1 MDFELAHYPVR
12 SLSWGARTE
21 YRDGELAVDRDALR
35 AELLA
40 EPLIDDVELSIVR
53 PGERT
58 RVLHVADVV
67 EPRWKEPERGS
78 AFPGSLGPLS
88 QCGIGRTHALD
99 GVAVVT
105 SGSLPRSEEA
115 IIDMCGRGSELSRFG
130 RMPGLVVLP
139 RAREGADPGEF
150 GLALMRTG
158 LRTAVFLAQ
167 TTRGVEPARTET
179 FSLEPGRSA
188 SPGLPRIGYLSF
200 SYSHGI
206 GRQKL
211 FYGKSTRDIVPSV
224 VHPNELLDGA
234 LVNDGYTKPTKNAT
248 HDILN
253 HPMIRELYRRH
264 RGDVSMAGIP
274 PANHQGTEAG
284 DRQRGGDVSLAG
296 IPPASHQEIEAGDRQ
311 HGGDVSFT
319 SIPPAGDRG
328 TEAGDRRRG
337 GDIAFAGMVLA
348 NHHATYEEKAATAWH
363 AARLLRH
370 VVEADAVV
378 ITKDGGGQ
386 ADVDLMLACRAC
398 EEVGLRTVLVA
409 KEESGGD
416 GPALVDVAPQ
426 ADAMVSVGNCPEKVR
441 LDEPMEKVIGGDA
454 FLGAIQGDVA
464 GTVEIPVQN
473 IIGAIDPIG
482 GSTLTARPG

>member
-12 SLSWGARTE
+12 SLSWGANTE
-21 YRDGELAVDRDALR
+21 YREGELSVNREALR
-35 AELLA
+35 AECLA
-40 EPLIDDVELSIVR
+40 EPLIADVELSIVR

-58 RVLHVADVV
+58 RVLHVVDVV
-67 EPRWKEPERGS
+67 EPRWKAPEHGS

-88 QCGIGRTHALD
+88 QCGLGRTHALD
-99 GVAVVT
+99 GAAVVT

-115 IIDMCGRGSELSRFG
+115 IIDMCGPGSELSRFG

-150 GLALMRTG
+150 GLALMRAG
-158 LRTAVFLAQ
+158 LRAAVFLAE
-167 TTRGVEPARTET
+167 TTRLAAPARTER
-179 FSLEPGRSA
+179 FSLEPGRGGA
-188 SPGLPRIGYLSF
+188 PDLPRVGYLSF
-200 SYSHGI
+200 AYSHGI

-211 FYGKSTRDIVPSV
+211 FYGQSTKEIVPSV

-264 RGDVSMAGIP
+264 
-274 PANHQGTEAG
+274 
-284 DRQRGGDVSLAG
+284 DRDLV
-296 IPPASHQEIEAGDRQ
+296 
-311 HGGDVSFT
+311 
-319 SIPPAGDRG
+319 
-328 TEAGDRRRG
+328 
-337 GDIAFAGMVLA
+337 FAGMVLA
-348 NHHATYEEKAATAWH
+348 NHHATYDEKAATAFH

-370 VVEADAVV
+370 VVEAQAVV

-398 EEVGLRTVLVA
+398 EEAGLRTVLVA
-409 KEESGGD
+409 KEEAGGD
-416 GPALVDVAPQ
+416 GTAMVDIAPQ

-441 LDEPMEKVIGGDA
+441 LDQAMERVIGGDA
-454 FLGAIQGDVA
+454 FLGAIEGDPA
-464 GTVEIPVQN
+464 GRVEIPVQN

-482 GSTLTARPG
+482 GSTLTARPE

>member
-12 SLSWGARTE
+12 SLSWGAHTE
-21 YRDGELAVDRDALR
+21 YRAGELVVNQGALR
-35 AELLA
+35 AEVLT
-40 EPLIDDVELSIVR
+40 EPLIADVELSIVR

-58 RVLHVADVV
+58 RVLHVVDIV
-67 EPRWKEPERGS
+67 EPRWKEGAFGG
-78 AFPGSLGPLS
+78 AFPGSLGTLS
-88 QCGIGRTHALD
+88 QCGAGRTHALG

-115 IIDMCGRGSELSRFG
+115 IIDMCGPGSELSRFG

-139 RAREGADPGEF
+139 RPREGADPGQF
-150 GLALMRTG
+150 GLALMRAG
-158 LRTAVFLAQ
+158 LRAAVFLAE
-167 TTRGVEPARTET
+167 TTKGAAPARTEA
-179 FSLEPGRSA
+179 FSLDWRRPA
-188 SPGLPRIGYLSF
+188 SGLPRIGYLSF
-200 SYSHGI
+200 AYSHGI

-211 FYGKSTRDIVPSV
+211 FYGTSTKDIVPSV
-224 VHPNELLDGA
+224 VHPNEILDGA

-253 HPMIRELYRRH
+253 HPLIRDLYRRH
-264 RGDVSMAGIP
+264 NDTIV
-274 PANHQGTEAG
+274 
-284 DRQRGGDVSLAG
+284 
-296 IPPASHQEIEAGDRQ
+296 
-311 HGGDVSFT
+311 
-319 SIPPAGDRG
+319 
-328 TEAGDRRRG
+328 
-337 GDIAFAGMVLA
+337 FAGMVLA
-348 NHHATYEEKAATAWH
+348 NHYATYDEKAAAAFH

-370 VVEADAVV
+370 VVEADGVV

-398 EEVGLRTVLVA
+398 EEAGLRTVLVA

-441 LDEPMEKVIGGDA
+441 LDEPMERVLGGDA
-454 FLGAIQGDVA
+454 FLGAIQGDVDGA
-464 GTVEIPVQN
+464 VEIPVQN

>member
-105 SGSLPRSEEA
+105 SGALPRSEEA

-150 GLALMRTG
+150 GLALMRAG

-167 TTRGVEPARTET
+167 TTRGLEPARTET

-264 RGDVSMAGIP
+264 RGD
-274 PANHQGTEAG
+274 
-284 DRQRGGDVSLAG
+284 
-296 IPPASHQEIEAGDRQ
+296 
-311 HGGDVSFT
+311 
-319 SIPPAGDRG
+319 
-328 TEAGDRRRG
+328 
-337 GDIAFAGMVLA
+337 IAFAGMVLA

-386 ADVDLMLACRAC
+386 ADVDLMIACRAC

-441 LDEPMEKVIGGDA
+441 LDQPMEKVIGGDA

>member
-99 GVAVVT
+99 GVTVVT

-167 TTRGVEPARTET
+167 TTEGLEPARTET
-179 FSLEPGRSA
+179 FSLELGRSA

-211 FYGKSTRDIVPSV
+211 FYGKSTKDIVPSV

-264 RGDVSMAGIP
+264 RGDA
-274 PANHQGTEAG
+274 A
-284 DRQRGGDVSLAG
+284 LAG
-296 IPPASHQEIEAGDRQ
+296 IPPAGHQGIEAGDLR
-311 HGGDVSFT
+311 HGGEGT
-319 SIPPAGDRG
+319 SAGIPPAGHQG
-328 TEAGDRRRG
+328 IEAGDLRPG

>member
-1 MDFELAHYPVR
+1 MDFELARYPVQ
-12 SLSWGARTE
+12 SLSWGAHTE
-21 YRDGELAVDRDALR
+21 YREGELVVNREALR
-35 AELLA
+35 AELLT
-40 EPLIDDVELSIVR
+40 EPLVDDVELSIVV
-53 PGERT
+53 PGDRT
-58 RVLHVADVV
+58 RVLHVVDIV
-67 EPRWKEPERGS
+67 EPRWKDPERGN
-78 AFPGSLGPLS
+78 AFPGSLGPLV
-88 QCGIGRTHALD
+88 QCGLGRTHALD

-115 IIDMCGRGSELSRFG
+115 IIDMCGPGSELSRFG
-130 RMPGLVVLP
+130 QMPGVVVLP
-139 RAREGADPGEF
+139 RAREGSDPGEF
-150 GLALMRTG
+150 GLALMRAG

-167 TTRGVEPARTET
+167 TTQGVEPVRTEA
-179 FSLEPGRSA
+179 FSLDLGRNA
-188 SPGLPRIGYLSF
+188 SSDLPRVGYLSF
-200 SYSHGI
+200 AYSHGI

-211 FYGKSTRDIVPSV
+211 FYGKSTKDIVPSV

-253 HPMIRELYRRH
+253 HPMIRELHRRH
-264 RGDVSMAGIP
+264 NRDLV
-274 PANHQGTEAG
+274 
-284 DRQRGGDVSLAG
+284 
-296 IPPASHQEIEAGDRQ
+296 
-311 HGGDVSFT
+311 
-319 SIPPAGDRG
+319 
-328 TEAGDRRRG
+328 
-337 GDIAFAGMVLA
+337 FAGMVLA
-348 NHHATYEEKAATAWH
+348 NHYATYEEKAAGAWH

-398 EEVGLRTVLVA
+398 EEAGLRTVLVA

-416 GPALVDVAPQ
+416 GPSMVDVAPQ

-441 LDEPMEKVIGGDA
+441 LDQSMELVIGGDA

>member
-1 MDFELAHYPVR
+1 MDFELAHFPVR
-12 SLSWGARTE
+12 SLSWGAHTE
-21 YRDGELAVDRDALR
+21 YREGELIVNREALR

-58 RVLHVADVV
+58 RVLHVADIV
-67 EPRWKEPERGS
+67 EPRWKDPERGG
-78 AFPGSLGPLS
+78 AFPGSLGPLYQS
-88 QCGIGRTHALD
+88 GLGRTHALD

-139 RAREGADPGEF
+139 IPREGSDPGQF
-150 GLALMRTG
+150 GLALMRAG
-158 LRTAVFLAQ
+158 LRTAVFLAE
-167 TTRGVEPARTET
+167 TTKSVEPARTEV
-179 FSLEPGRSA
+179 FSLDLGRGA
-188 SPGLPRIGYLSF
+188 SPDLPRVGYLSF
-200 SYSHGI
+200 AYSHGL

-211 FYGKSTRDIVPSV
+211 FYGKSTKDIVASV

-253 HPMIRELYRRH
+253 HPMIRELHRRH
-264 RGDVSMAGIP
+264 
-274 PANHQGTEAG
+274 NH
-284 DRQRGGDVSLAG
+284 DLV
-296 IPPASHQEIEAGDRQ
+296 
-311 HGGDVSFT
+311 
-319 SIPPAGDRG
+319 
-328 TEAGDRRRG
+328 
-337 GDIAFAGMVLA
+337 FAGMVLA
-348 NHHATYEEKAATAWH
+348 NHHATYEEKADTAFH

-370 VVEADAVV
+370 VVEAEAVV

-416 GPALVDVAPQ
+416 GPGMVDVAPQ

-441 LDEPMEKVIGGDA
+441 LDESMDQVIGGDA
-454 FLGAIQGDVA
+454 FLGAIEGEVA
-464 GTVEIPVQN
+464 GRVEIPVQN
-473 IIGAIDPIG
+473 VIGAIDPIG

>member
-1 MDFELAHYPVR
+1 MDFELAHYPVQA
-12 SLSWGARTE
+12 LSWGTTTE
-21 YRDGELAVDRDALR
+21 YRDGELVVNRDALR

-40 EPLIDDVELSIVR
+40 EPLIDDVELSIVV
-53 PGERT
+53 PGERA
-58 RVLHVADVV
+58 RVLHVVDIV
-67 EPRWKEPERGS
+67 EPRWKAPERGNP
-78 AFPGSLGPLS
+78 FPGSLGPLA

-115 IIDMCGRGSELSRFG
+115 IIDMCGPGSELSRFG

-139 RAREGADPGEF
+139 KARDGADPGEF

-158 LRTAVFLAQ
+158 LRAAVFMAQ
-167 TTRGVEPARTET
+167 TTQGVEPPRTEA
-179 FSLEPGRSA
+179 FSLDLGRNA
-188 SPGLPRIGYLSF
+188 SPDLPRVGYLSF
-200 SYSHGI
+200 AYSHGI

-253 HPMIRELYRRH
+253 HPMVRELHRRH
-264 RGDVSMAGIP
+264 NQDLV
-274 PANHQGTEAG
+274 
-284 DRQRGGDVSLAG
+284 
-296 IPPASHQEIEAGDRQ
+296 
-311 HGGDVSFT
+311 
-319 SIPPAGDRG
+319 
-328 TEAGDRRRG
+328 
-337 GDIAFAGMVLA
+337 FAGMVLA
-348 NHHATYEEKAATAWH
+348 NHCAAYDEKAATAWH
-363 AARLLRH
+363 AARLLRR

-386 ADVDLMLACRAC
+386 ADVDLMLACQAC

-441 LDEPMEKVIGGDA
+441 LDEPMDRVIGGDA

-473 IIGAIDPIG
+473 LIGAIDPIG

>member
-1 MDFELAHYPVR
+1 MDFELAHYPVQ
-12 SLSWGARTE
+12 SLSWGAKTE
-21 YRDGELAVDRDALR
+21 YREGELVVNRDALR
-35 AELLA
+35 AELVT
-40 EPLIDDVELSIVR
+40 EPLIDDVELSIIV
-53 PGERT
+53 PGDRT
-58 RVLHVADVV
+58 RVLHVVDIV
-67 EPRWKEPERGS
+67 EPRWKAPENGNP
-78 AFPGSLGPLS
+78 FPGSLGPLA
-88 QCGIGRTHALD
+88 QCGTGRTHALD

-115 IIDMCGRGSELSRFG
+115 IIDMCGPGSELSRFG

-139 RAREGADPGEF
+139 KAREGADPGEF
-150 GLALMRTG
+150 GLALMRAG

-167 TTRGVEPARTET
+167 TTQGVEPARTEA
-179 FSLEPGRSA
+179 FSLDLGRSA
-188 SPGLPRIGYLSF
+188 SAGLPRIGYLSF
-200 SYSHGI
+200 AYSHGI

-211 FYGKSTRDIVPSV
+211 FYGKSTKDIVPSV
-224 VHPNELLDGA
+224 LHPTELLDGA

-253 HPMIRELYRRH
+253 HPMIRELHGRH
-264 RGDVSMAGIP
+264 NRDLV
-274 PANHQGTEAG
+274 
-284 DRQRGGDVSLAG
+284 
-296 IPPASHQEIEAGDRQ
+296 
-311 HGGDVSFT
+311 
-319 SIPPAGDRG
+319 
-328 TEAGDRRRG
+328 
-337 GDIAFAGMVLA
+337 FAGMVLA
-348 NHHATYEEKAATAWH
+348 NHCATYDEKAATAWH

-370 VVEADAVV
+370 VVEAEAVV

-398 EEVGLRTVLVA
+398 EEAGLRTVLVA

-441 LDEPMEKVIGGDA
+441 LEESMEWVIGGDA

>member
-12 SLSWGARTE
+12 SLSWGAKTE
-21 YRDGELAVDRDALR
+21 YREGELIVNREALR

-58 RVLHVADVV
+58 RVLHVVDIV
-67 EPRWKEPERGS
+67 EPRWKDPERGG
-78 AFPGSLGPLS
+78 AFPGSLGPLY
-88 QCGIGRTHALD
+88 QCGLGRTHALD

-115 IIDMCGRGSELSRFG
+115 IIDMCGPGSELSRFG
-130 RMPGLVVLP
+130 QMPGLVVLP
-139 RAREGADPGEF
+139 KARDGSDPGEF
-150 GLALMRTG
+150 GLALMRAG
-158 LRTAVFLAQ
+158 LRTAVLLAQ
-167 TTRGVEPARTET
+167 TTRGVEPARNER
-179 FSLEPGRSA
+179 FSLELGRNASA
-188 SPGLPRIGYLSF
+188 DLPRIGYLSF

-211 FYGKSTRDIVPSV
+211 FYGVSTKDMVPSV

-253 HPMIRELYRRH
+253 HPMIRELHRRH
-264 RGDVSMAGIP
+264 NRDLV
-274 PANHQGTEAG
+274 
-284 DRQRGGDVSLAG
+284 
-296 IPPASHQEIEAGDRQ
+296 
-311 HGGDVSFT
+311 
-319 SIPPAGDRG
+319 
-328 TEAGDRRRG
+328 
-337 GDIAFAGMVLA
+337 FAGMVIA
-348 NHHATYEEKAATAWH
+348 NHHATYDEKAATAWH

-370 VVEADAVV
+370 VVAAEAVV

-441 LDEPMEKVIGGDA
+441 LEESMECVIGGDA
-454 FLGAIQGDVA
+454 FLGAIHGDVA

>member
-12 SLSWGARTE
+12 SLSWGANTE
-21 YRDGELAVDRDALR
+21 YREGELVVNRDALR
-35 AELLA
+35 AELVT
-40 EPLIDDVELSIVR
+40 EPLIDDVELSIVA
-53 PGERT
+53 PGDRT
-58 RVLHVADVV
+58 RVLHVVDIV
-67 EPRWKEPERGS
+67 EPRWKAPEDGNP
-78 AFPGSLGPLS
+78 FPGSLGPLA
-88 QCGIGRTHALD
+88 QCGVGRTHALD
-99 GVAVVT
+99 GLAVVT

-115 IIDMCGRGSELSRFG
+115 IIDMCGPGSELSRFG

-139 RAREGADPGEF
+139 KAREGADPGEF
-150 GLALMRTG
+150 GLALMRAG
-158 LRTAVFLAQ
+158 LRTAVFLGQ
-167 TTRGVEPARTET
+167 TTQGAGPARTEA
-179 FSLEPGRSA
+179 FSLEPGRTA
-188 SPGLPRIGYLSF
+188 TPGLPRIGYLSF

-211 FYGKSTRDIVPSV
+211 FYGKSTKDIVPSV

-253 HPMIRELYRRH
+253 HPMIRELHRRH
-264 RGDVSMAGIP
+264 DDDLV
-274 PANHQGTEAG
+274 
-284 DRQRGGDVSLAG
+284 
-296 IPPASHQEIEAGDRQ
+296 
-311 HGGDVSFT
+311 
-319 SIPPAGDRG
+319 
-328 TEAGDRRRG
+328 
-337 GDIAFAGMVLA
+337 FAGMVLA
-348 NHHATYEEKAATAWH
+348 NHCATYDDKAETAWH

-441 LDEPMEKVIGGDA
+441 LDEAMEKVIGGEA

>member
-1 MDFELAHYPVR
+1 MDFELAHYPVQ
-12 SLSWGARTE
+12 SLSWGAKTE
-21 YRDGELAVDRDALR
+21 YREGELVVNRDALR
-35 AELLA
+35 AELVT
-40 EPLIDDVELSIVR
+40 EPLIDDVELSIVA
-53 PGERT
+53 PGDRT
-58 RVLHVADVV
+58 RVLHVVDIV
-67 EPRWKEPERGS
+67 EPRWKAPENGNP
-78 AFPGSLGPLS
+78 FPGSLGPLA
-88 QCGIGRTHALD
+88 QCGTGRTHALD

-115 IIDMCGRGSELSRFG
+115 IIDMCGPGSELSRFG

-139 RAREGADPGEF
+139 KAREGADPGEF
-150 GLALMRTG
+150 GLALMRAG

-167 TTRGVEPARTET
+167 TTQGVEPARTEA
-179 FSLEPGRSA
+179 FSLDLGRSA
-188 SPGLPRIGYLSF
+188 SAGLPRIGYLSF
-200 SYSHGI
+200 AYSHGI

-211 FYGKSTRDIVPSV
+211 FYGKSTKDIVPSV
-224 VHPNELLDGA
+224 LHPTELLDGA

-253 HPMIRELYRRH
+253 HPMIRELHGRH
-264 RGDVSMAGIP
+264 NRDLV
-274 PANHQGTEAG
+274 
-284 DRQRGGDVSLAG
+284 
-296 IPPASHQEIEAGDRQ
+296 
-311 HGGDVSFT
+311 
-319 SIPPAGDRG
+319 
-328 TEAGDRRRG
+328 
-337 GDIAFAGMVLA
+337 FAGMVLA
-348 NHHATYEEKAATAWH
+348 NHCATYDEKAATAWH

-370 VVEADAVV
+370 VVEAEAVV

-398 EEVGLRTVLVA
+398 EEAGLRTVLVA

-441 LDEPMEKVIGGDA
+441 LEESMEWVIGGDA

>member
-12 SLSWGARTE
+12 SLSWGAKTE
-21 YRDGELAVDRDALR
+21 YREGELVVNRDALR
-35 AELLA
+35 AELVT
-40 EPLIDDVELSIVR
+40 EPLIDDVELSIVV
-53 PGERT
+53 PGDRT
-58 RVLHVADVV
+58 RVLHVVDIV
-67 EPRWKEPERGS
+67 EPRWKAPENGNP
-78 AFPGSLGPLS
+78 FPGSLGPLA
-88 QCGIGRTHALD
+88 QCGLGRTHALD

-115 IIDMCGRGSELSRFG
+115 IIDMCGTGSELSRFG
-130 RMPGLVVLP
+130 QMPGLVVLP

-150 GLALMRTG
+150 GLALMRAG

-167 TTRGVEPARTET
+167 TTQGVEPARTEA
-179 FSLEPGRSA
+179 FSLELGRGA
-188 SPGLPRIGYLSF
+188 SPGLPRVGYLSF
-200 SYSHGI
+200 AYSHGI

-253 HPMIRELYRRH
+253 HPMIRELHRRH
-264 RGDVSMAGIP
+264 DQDLV
-274 PANHQGTEAG
+274 
-284 DRQRGGDVSLAG
+284 
-296 IPPASHQEIEAGDRQ
+296 
-311 HGGDVSFT
+311 
-319 SIPPAGDRG
+319 
-328 TEAGDRRRG
+328 
-337 GDIAFAGMVLA
+337 FAGMVLA
-348 NHHATYEEKAATAWH
+348 NHCATYDDKAETAWH

-398 EEVGLRTVLVA
+398 EEAGLRTVLVA

-441 LDEPMEKVIGGDA
+441 LDEAMEKVIGGDA

>member
-12 SLSWGARTE
+12 SLSWGANTE
-21 YRDGELAVDRDALR
+21 YREGELVVNRDALR
-35 AELLA
+35 AELLT
-40 EPLIDDVELSIVR
+40 EPLIDDVELSIVV
-53 PGERT
+53 PGDRT
-58 RVLHVADVV
+58 RVLHVVDIV
-67 EPRWKEPERGS
+67 EPRWKAPELGNPY
-78 AFPGSLGPLS
+78 PGSLGPLA

-115 IIDMCGRGSELSRFG
+115 IIDMCGLGSELSRFG
-130 RMPGLVVLP
+130 QMPGLVVLP
-139 RAREGADPGEF
+139 KAREGSDPGEF
-150 GLALMRTG
+150 GLALMRAG
-158 LRTAVFLAQ
+158 LRAAVFLAQ
-167 TTRGVEPARTET
+167 TTQEVAPARTEA
-179 FSLEPGRSA
+179 FSLELGRGA
-188 SPGLPRIGYLSF
+188 SPGLPRVGYLSF
-200 SYSHGI
+200 AYSHGI

-211 FYGKSTRDIVPSV
+211 FYGKSTKDIVPSV

-253 HPMIRELYRRH
+253 HPMIRELHRRH
-264 RGDVSMAGIP
+264 NQDLVFS
-274 PANHQGTEAG
+274 
-284 DRQRGGDVSLAG
+284 
-296 IPPASHQEIEAGDRQ
+296 
-311 HGGDVSFT
+311 
-319 SIPPAGDRG
+319 
-328 TEAGDRRRG
+328 
-337 GDIAFAGMVLA
+337 GMVLA
-348 NHHATYEEKAATAWH
+348 NHCATYEEKAATAWY

-398 EEVGLRTVLVA
+398 EEAGLRTVLVA

-441 LDEPMEKVIGGDA
+441 LEESMDHVIGGDA

>member
-12 SLSWGARTE
+12 SLSWGANTE
-21 YRDGELAVDRDALR
+21 YREGELVVNRDALR
-35 AELLA
+35 AELRT
-40 EPLIDDVELSIVR
+40 EPLIDDVELSIVE
-53 PGERT
+53 PGDRT
-58 RVLHVADVV
+58 RVLHVVDIV
-67 EPRWKEPERGS
+67 EPRWKAPENGNP
-78 AFPGSLGPLS
+78 FPGSLGPLA

-115 IIDMCGRGSELSRFG
+115 IIDMCGPGSELSRFG
-130 RMPGLVVLP
+130 QMPGLVVLP
-139 RAREGADPGEF
+139 RARDGADPGEF
-150 GLALMRTG
+150 GLALMRAG

-167 TTRGVEPARTET
+167 TTQGVDPARTEA
-179 FSLEPGRSA
+179 FSLELGRGA
-188 SPGLPRIGYLSF
+188 SPDLPRVGYLSF
-200 SYSHGI
+200 AYSHGI

-253 HPMIRELYRRH
+253 HPMIRELHGRH
-264 RGDVSMAGIP
+264 NRDLV
-274 PANHQGTEAG
+274 
-284 DRQRGGDVSLAG
+284 
-296 IPPASHQEIEAGDRQ
+296 
-311 HGGDVSFT
+311 
-319 SIPPAGDRG
+319 
-328 TEAGDRRRG
+328 
-337 GDIAFAGMVLA
+337 FAGMVLA
-348 NHHATYEEKAATAWH
+348 NHCATYDEKAETAWH

-370 VVEADAVV
+370 VVEAEAVV

-398 EEVGLRTVLVA
+398 EEAGLRTVLVA

-441 LDEPMEKVIGGDA
+441 LEEAMELVIGGDA

>member
-12 SLSWGARTE
+12 SLSWGAHTE
-21 YRDGELAVDRDALR
+21 YREGELVVNRDALR
-35 AELLA
+35 AELVT
-40 EPLIDDVELSIVR
+40 EPLIDDVELSIVV
-53 PGERT
+53 PGDRT
-58 RVLHVADVV
+58 RLLHVVDIV
-67 EPRWKEPERGS
+67 EPRWKAPENGNP
-78 AFPGSLGPLS
+78 FPGSLGPLA

-115 IIDMCGRGSELSRFG
+115 IIDMCGPGSELSRFG

-139 RAREGADPGEF
+139 RAREGSDPGEF
-150 GLALMRTG
+150 GLALMRAG

-167 TTRGVEPARTET
+167 TTQGVEPARTEA
-179 FSLEPGRSA
+179 FSLEPGRGA
-188 SPGLPRIGYLSF
+188 SPDLPRVGYLSF
-200 SYSHGI
+200 AYSHGI

-253 HPMIRELYRRH
+253 HPMIRELHRRH
-264 RGDVSMAGIP
+264 NQDLV
-274 PANHQGTEAG
+274 
-284 DRQRGGDVSLAG
+284 
-296 IPPASHQEIEAGDRQ
+296 
-311 HGGDVSFT
+311 
-319 SIPPAGDRG
+319 
-328 TEAGDRRRG
+328 
-337 GDIAFAGMVLA
+337 FAGMVLA
-348 NHHATYEEKAATAWH
+348 NHCATYDDKAETAWH

-398 EEVGLRTVLVA
+398 EEAGLRTVLVA

-441 LDEPMEKVIGGDA
+441 LDEAMEKVIGGDV

>member
-12 SLSWGARTE
+12 SLSWGANTE
-21 YRDGELAVDRDALR
+21 YREGELVVNRDALR
-35 AELLA
+35 AELVT
-40 EPLIDDVELSIVR
+40 EPLVDDVELSIVA
-53 PGERT
+53 PGDRT
-58 RVLHVADVV
+58 RVLHVVDIV
-67 EPRWKEPERGS
+67 EPRWKAPERGNP
-78 AFPGSLGPLS
+78 FPGSLGPLA
-88 QCGIGRTHALD
+88 QCGTGRTHALD

-115 IIDMCGRGSELSRFG
+115 IIDMCGPGSELSRFG

-150 GLALMRTG
+150 GLALMRAG

-167 TTRGVEPARTET
+167 TTQGVEPARTEV
-179 FSLEPGRSA
+179 FSLDLGRNASA
-188 SPGLPRIGYLSF
+188 GLPRIGYLSF
-200 SYSHGI
+200 AYSHGI

-211 FYGKSTRDIVPSV
+211 FYGKSTKDIVPSV

-253 HPMIRELYRRH
+253 HPMIRELHGRH
-264 RGDVSMAGIP
+264 NQDLV
-274 PANHQGTEAG
+274 
-284 DRQRGGDVSLAG
+284 
-296 IPPASHQEIEAGDRQ
+296 
-311 HGGDVSFT
+311 
-319 SIPPAGDRG
+319 
-328 TEAGDRRRG
+328 
-337 GDIAFAGMVLA
+337 FAGMVLA
-348 NHHATYEEKAATAWH
+348 NHCATYDDKAETAWH

-398 EEVGLRTVLVA
+398 EEAGLRTVLVA

-441 LDEPMEKVIGGDA
+441 LDESMEKVVGGDA

>member
-12 SLSWGARTE
+12 SLSWGANTE
-21 YRDGELAVDRDALR
+21 YREGELVVNRDALR
-35 AELLA
+35 AGLVA
-40 EPLIDDVELSIVR
+40 EPLIDDVELSIVA
-53 PGERT
+53 PGDRT
-58 RVLHVADVV
+58 RIVHVVDIV
-67 EPRWKEPERGS
+67 EPRWKDPERGTPFS
-78 AFPGSLGPLS
+78 GSLGPLY
-88 QCGIGRTHALD
+88 QCGTGRTHALD

-115 IIDMCGRGSELSRFG
+115 IIDMCGPGSELSRFG

-139 RAREGADPGEF
+139 KARGGADPGEF
-150 GLALMRTG
+150 GLALMRAG

-167 TTRGVEPARTET
+167 TTQGVEPARTET
-179 FSLEPGRSA
+179 FSLELGRNA
-188 SPGLPRIGYLSF
+188 SQDLPRVGYLSF
-200 SYSHGI
+200 AYSHGI

-211 FYGKSTRDIVPSV
+211 FYGKSTKDIVPSV

-253 HPMIRELYRRH
+253 HPMIRELHGRH
-264 RGDVSMAGIP
+264 NQDLV
-274 PANHQGTEAG
+274 
-284 DRQRGGDVSLAG
+284 
-296 IPPASHQEIEAGDRQ
+296 
-311 HGGDVSFT
+311 
-319 SIPPAGDRG
+319 
-328 TEAGDRRRG
+328 
-337 GDIAFAGMVLA
+337 FAGMVLA
-348 NHHATYEEKAATAWH
+348 NHCATYDEKAATAWH

-370 VVEADAVV
+370 VVEAEAVV

-416 GPALVDVAPQ
+416 GPSMVDVAPQ

-441 LDEPMEKVIGGDA
+441 LDESMELVIGGDA

-473 IIGAIDPIG
+473 IIGAVDPIG

>member
-12 SLSWGARTE
+12 SLSWGANTE
-21 YRDGELAVDRDALR
+21 YREGELVVNRDALH
-35 AELLA
+35 AELVT
-40 EPLIDDVELSIVR
+40 EPLIDGVELSLVA
-53 PGERT
+53 PGDRT
-58 RVLHVADVV
+58 RVLHVVDIV
-67 EPRWKEPERGS
+67 EPRWKDPAHGNP
-78 AFPGSLGPLS
+78 FPGSLGPLA
-88 QCGIGRTHALD
+88 QCGVGRTHALD
-99 GVAVVT
+99 GLAVVT

-115 IIDMCGRGSELSRFG
+115 IIDMCGPGSELSRFG

-139 RAREGADPGEF
+139 KAREGADPGEF
-150 GLALMRTG
+150 GLALMRAG

-167 TTRGVEPARTET
+167 TTEGLEPARTEA
-179 FSLEPGRSA
+179 FSLEPGRTA
-188 SPGLPRIGYLSF
+188 TPGLPRLGYLSF

-211 FYGKSTRDIVPSV
+211 FYGKSTKDIVPSV

-253 HPMIRELYRRH
+253 HPLIRDLYRRH
-264 RGDVSMAGIP
+264 NDTLV
-274 PANHQGTEAG
+274 
-284 DRQRGGDVSLAG
+284 
-296 IPPASHQEIEAGDRQ
+296 
-311 HGGDVSFT
+311 
-319 SIPPAGDRG
+319 
-328 TEAGDRRRG
+328 
-337 GDIAFAGMVLA
+337 FAGMVLA
-348 NHHATYEEKAATAWH
+348 NHYATYDEKAAAAFH

-370 VVEADAVV
+370 VVEADGVV

-398 EEVGLRTVLVA
+398 EEAGLRTVLVA

-441 LDEPMEKVIGGDA
+441 LDEPMERVLGGDA

>member
-1 MDFELAHYPVR
+1 MDFELAHFPVR
-12 SLSWGARTE
+12 SLSWGAHTE
-21 YRDGELAVDRDALR
+21 YREGELVVNREALR

-53 PGERT
+53 PGDRT
-58 RVLHVADVV
+58 RILHVVDIV
-67 EPRWKEPERGS
+67 EPRWKDPERGS
-78 AFPGSLGPLS
+78 PFPGSLGPLY
-88 QCGIGRTHALD
+88 QCGLGRTHALD

-139 RAREGADPGEF
+139 RAREGADPGQF
-150 GLALMRTG
+150 GLALMRGG
-158 LRTAVFLAQ
+158 LRAAVFLAE
-167 TTRGVEPARTET
+167 TTKEAAPARTEA
-179 FSLEPGRSA
+179 FSLGWRLPA
-188 SPGLPRIGYLSF
+188 SGLPRVGYLSF
-200 SYSHGI
+200 AYSHGI

-211 FYGKSTRDIVPSV
+211 FYGMSTKDIVPSV
-224 VHPNELLDGA
+224 VHPNEILDGA

-253 HPMIRELYRRH
+253 HPLIRDLYRRH
-264 RGDVSMAGIP
+264 NDTIV
-274 PANHQGTEAG
+274 
-284 DRQRGGDVSLAG
+284 
-296 IPPASHQEIEAGDRQ
+296 
-311 HGGDVSFT
+311 
-319 SIPPAGDRG
+319 
-328 TEAGDRRRG
+328 
-337 GDIAFAGMVLA
+337 FAGMVLA
-348 NHHATYEEKAATAWH
+348 NHYATYDEKAAAAFH

-398 EEVGLRTVLVA
+398 EEAGLRTVLVA

-441 LDEPMEKVIGGDA
+441 LDEPMERVIGGDA
-454 FLGAIQGDVA
+454 FLGAIEGDVA

-482 GSTLTARPG
+482 GSTLTARSG

>member
-12 SLSWGARTE
+12 SLSWGAKTE
-21 YRDGELAVDRDALR
+21 YREGELIVNRDALR
-35 AELLA
+35 GELVT
-40 EPLIDDVELSIVR
+40 EPLIDDVELSIVV
-53 PGERT
+53 PGDRT
-58 RVLHVADVV
+58 RVLHVVDIV
-67 EPRWKEPERGS
+67 EPRWKAPENGNP
-78 AFPGSLGPLS
+78 FPGSLGPLA

-115 IIDMCGRGSELSRFG
+115 IIDMCGPGSELSRFG
-130 RMPGLVVLP
+130 KMPGLVVLP
-139 RAREGADPGEF
+139 KAREGSDPGEF
-150 GLALMRTG
+150 GLALMRAG

-167 TTRGVEPARTET
+167 TTQGVEPVGTEA
-179 FSLEPGRSA
+179 FPLDLGRNASA
-188 SPGLPRIGYLSF
+188 GLPRVAYLSF
-200 SYSHGI
+200 AYSHGI

-211 FYGKSTRDIVPSV
+211 FYGKSTKDIVPSV

-253 HPMIRELYRRH
+253 HPMIRELHRRH
-264 RGDVSMAGIP
+264 NQDLV
-274 PANHQGTEAG
+274 
-284 DRQRGGDVSLAG
+284 
-296 IPPASHQEIEAGDRQ
+296 
-311 HGGDVSFT
+311 
-319 SIPPAGDRG
+319 
-328 TEAGDRRRG
+328 
-337 GDIAFAGMVLA
+337 FAGMVLA
-348 NHHATYEEKAATAWH
+348 NHCATYDDKAATAWH

-370 VVEADAVV
+370 VVEAEAVV

-398 EEVGLRTVLVA
+398 EEAGLRTVLVA

-441 LDEPMEKVIGGDA
+441 LDEAMELVIGGDV

>member
-12 SLSWGARTE
+12 SLSWGAKTE
-21 YRDGELAVDRDALR
+21 YREGELVVNRDALR
-35 AELLA
+35 AELVT
-40 EPLIDDVELSIVR
+40 EPLIDDVELSIVV
-53 PGERT
+53 PGDRT
-58 RVLHVADVV
+58 RVLHVVDIV
-67 EPRWKEPERGS
+67 EPRWKAPEHGNP
-78 AFPGSLGPLS
+78 FPGSLGPLA
-88 QCGIGRTHALD
+88 QGGTGRTHALD

-115 IIDMCGRGSELSRFG
+115 IIDMCGPGSELSRFG
-130 RMPGLVVLP
+130 QMPGLVVLP
-139 RAREGADPGEF
+139 RAREGSDPGEF
-150 GLALMRTG
+150 GLALMRAG

-167 TTRGVEPARTET
+167 TTQGVTPARTEA
-179 FSLEPGRSA
+179 FSLELGRGA
-188 SPGLPRIGYLSF
+188 SPGLPRVGYLSF
-200 SYSHGI
+200 AYSHGI

-211 FYGKSTRDIVPSV
+211 FYGKSTKDIVASV

-253 HPMIRELYRRH
+253 HPMIRELHRRH
-264 RGDVSMAGIP
+264 NQDLV
-274 PANHQGTEAG
+274 
-284 DRQRGGDVSLAG
+284 
-296 IPPASHQEIEAGDRQ
+296 
-311 HGGDVSFT
+311 
-319 SIPPAGDRG
+319 
-328 TEAGDRRRG
+328 
-337 GDIAFAGMVLA
+337 FAGMVLA
-348 NHHATYEEKAATAWH
+348 NHCATYEEKAATAWH

-370 VVEADAVV
+370 VVEAEAVV

-386 ADVDLMLACRAC
+386 ADVDLMQACRAC

-441 LDEPMEKVIGGDA
+441 LDEAMERVIGGDA

>member
-12 SLSWGARTE
+12 SLSWGAKTE
-21 YRDGELAVDRDALR
+21 YREGELIVNREALR
-35 AELLA
+35 AELVT
-40 EPLIDDVELSIVR
+40 EPLIDDVELNIVA
-53 PGERT
+53 PGDRT
-58 RVLHVADVV
+58 RILHVVDIV
-67 EPRWKEPERGS
+67 EPRWKAPERGTP
-78 AFPGSLGPLS
+78 FPGSLGPLY
-88 QCGIGRTHALD
+88 QCGTGRTHALD

-115 IIDMCGRGSELSRFG
+115 IIDMCGPGSELSRFG

-139 RAREGADPGEF
+139 KAREGSDPGEF
-150 GLALMRTG
+150 GLALMRAG
-158 LRTAVFLAQ
+158 LRAAVFLAQ
-167 TTRGVEPARTET
+167 TTQGVAPARTEA
-179 FSLEPGRSA
+179 FSLELGRGA
-188 SPGLPRIGYLSF
+188 SPGLPRVGYLSF
-200 SYSHGI
+200 AYSHGI

-253 HPMIRELYRRH
+253 HPMIRELHGRH
-264 RGDVSMAGIP
+264 NQDLV
-274 PANHQGTEAG
+274 
-284 DRQRGGDVSLAG
+284 
-296 IPPASHQEIEAGDRQ
+296 
-311 HGGDVSFT
+311 
-319 SIPPAGDRG
+319 
-328 TEAGDRRRG
+328 
-337 GDIAFAGMVLA
+337 FAGMVLA
-348 NHHATYEEKAATAWH
+348 NHCATYDEKAATAWH

-378 ITKDGGGQ
+378 VTKDGGGQ

-398 EEVGLRTVLVA
+398 EEAGLRTVLVA

-441 LDEPMEKVIGGDA
+441 LEESMDHVIGGDA

>member
-12 SLSWGARTE
+12 SLSWGANTE
-21 YRDGELAVDRDALR
+21 YREGELVVNRDALR
-35 AELLA
+35 AELVT
-40 EPLIDDVELSIVR
+40 EPLIDDVELSIVA
-53 PGERT
+53 PGDRT
-58 RVLHVADVV
+58 RVLHVVDIV
-67 EPRWKEPERGS
+67 EPRWKAPERGNP
-78 AFPGSLGPLS
+78 FPGSLGPLA
-88 QCGIGRTHALD
+88 QCGTSRTHALD

-115 IIDMCGRGSELSRFG
+115 IIDMCGPGSELSRFG

-139 RAREGADPGEF
+139 RVREGADPGEF
-150 GLALMRTG
+150 GLALMRAG

-167 TTRGVEPARTET
+167 TTQGVEPARTEV
-179 FSLEPGRSA
+179 FSLDLGRNASA
-188 SPGLPRIGYLSF
+188 GLPRIGYLSF
-200 SYSHGI
+200 AYSHGI

-211 FYGKSTRDIVPSV
+211 FYGQSTRDIVPSV

-253 HPMIRELYRRH
+253 HPMIRELHGRH
-264 RGDVSMAGIP
+264 NQDLV
-274 PANHQGTEAG
+274 
-284 DRQRGGDVSLAG
+284 
-296 IPPASHQEIEAGDRQ
+296 
-311 HGGDVSFT
+311 
-319 SIPPAGDRG
+319 
-328 TEAGDRRRG
+328 
-337 GDIAFAGMVLA
+337 FAGMVLA
-348 NHHATYEEKAATAWH
+348 NHCATYDDKAETAWH

-398 EEVGLRTVLVA
+398 EEAGLRTVLVA

-441 LDEPMEKVIGGDA
+441 LDESMEKVIGGDA

>member
-1 MDFELAHYPVR
+1 MDFELAHFPVR
-12 SLSWGARTE
+12 SLSWGAHTE
-21 YRDGELAVDRDALR
+21 YREGEFVVNREALR

-53 PGERT
+53 PGDRT
-58 RVLHVADVV
+58 RVLHVVDIV
-67 EPRWKEPERGS
+67 EPRWKDPERGS
-78 AFPGSLGPLS
+78 AFPGSLGPLY
-88 QCGIGRTHALD
+88 QCGLGRTHALD

-115 IIDMCGRGSELSRFG
+115 IIDMCGPGSELSRFG

-139 RAREGADPGEF
+139 RAREGSDPGEF
-150 GLALMRTG
+150 GLALMRAG
-158 LRTAVFLAQ
+158 LRAAVFLAQ
-167 TTRGVEPARTET
+167 TTQGLEPARTET
-179 FSLEPGRSA
+179 FSLDLGRNA
-188 SPGLPRIGYLSF
+188 STDLPRVGYLSF

-211 FYGKSTRDIVPSV
+211 FYGMSTKDIVPSV

-253 HPMIRELYRRH
+253 HPMIRELHCRH
-264 RGDVSMAGIP
+264 NRDLV
-274 PANHQGTEAG
+274 
-284 DRQRGGDVSLAG
+284 
-296 IPPASHQEIEAGDRQ
+296 
-311 HGGDVSFT
+311 
-319 SIPPAGDRG
+319 
-328 TEAGDRRRG
+328 
-337 GDIAFAGMVLA
+337 FAGMVLA
-348 NHHATYEEKAATAWH
+348 NHYATYEEKAAGAWH

-398 EEVGLRTVLVA
+398 EEAGLRTVLVA

-416 GPALVDVAPQ
+416 GPSMVDVAPQ

-441 LDEPMEKVIGGDA
+441 LDESMELVIGGAA
-454 FLGAIQGDVA
+454 FLGAIQGDVSGA
-464 GTVEIPVQN
+464 VEIPVQN